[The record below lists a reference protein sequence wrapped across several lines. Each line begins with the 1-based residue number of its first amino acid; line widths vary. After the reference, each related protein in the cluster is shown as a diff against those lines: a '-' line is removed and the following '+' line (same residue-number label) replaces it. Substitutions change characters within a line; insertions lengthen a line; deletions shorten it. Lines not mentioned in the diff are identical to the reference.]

1 MEHIDTQLTRS
12 VEREAERLCEVV
24 NELERLE
31 RLSGRPVPASAIANV
46 MGWSVVELAEEV
58 LKDAVAMGCAIA
70 EPDGGY
76 RLG

>member
-1 MEHIDTQLTRS
+1 
-12 VEREAERLCEVV
+12 
-24 NELERLE
+24 
-31 RLSGRPVPASAIANV
+31 

-58 LKDAVAMGCAIA
+58 LKDAVAMGCVVA